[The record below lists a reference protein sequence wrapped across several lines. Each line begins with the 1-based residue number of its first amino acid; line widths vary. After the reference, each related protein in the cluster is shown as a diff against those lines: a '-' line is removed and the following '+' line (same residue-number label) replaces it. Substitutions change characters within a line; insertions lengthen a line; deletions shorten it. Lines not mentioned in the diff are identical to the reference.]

1 VIILYGHTNALRRA
15 FDATMTDPKF
25 MAEAKKQGLKI
36 NALTGEELADRVAD
50 LAKTP
55 KEIVA
60 RTEDIAGLKKK
71 KKKKN

>member
-1 VIILYGHTNALRRA
+1 
-15 FDATMTDPKF
+15 MTDPKF

-50 LAKTP
+50 LARTP
-55 KEIVA
+55 QDIVA

-71 KKKKN
+71 KKKKKKN